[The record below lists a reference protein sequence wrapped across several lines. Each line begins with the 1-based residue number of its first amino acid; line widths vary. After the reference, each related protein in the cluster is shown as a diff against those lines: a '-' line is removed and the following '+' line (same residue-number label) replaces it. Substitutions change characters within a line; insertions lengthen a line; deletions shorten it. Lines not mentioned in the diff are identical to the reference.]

1 MNEKGAMP
9 KTMFEKIWDAHAVRE
24 VPGESTILYIDR
36 HLVHEMTSPQAFA
49 GLRAAHIPV
58 RRPDAT
64 IAVLDHGVPTVPGR
78 KMVNVVDK
86 DTALCITTMEQNAQ
100 DFGLTLFDMTDA
112 GQGIVHIIG
121 PEQGI
126 TLPGMTIV
134 CGDSHTST
142 HGALGALAFGIGTS
156 EVEHVLATQC
166 LLQQRPKTMN
176 IRVEGTLAPRITAK
190 DLALAII
197 AKFGTAVGTGHV
209 IEFSGSTIRNLS
221 MEGRMTLCNMAIE
234 AGARAGMIAPD
245 ETTFAYIKGRP
256 YAPQG
261 ELFEQAVATWRQLA
275 SDPGAHFD
283 AVLEINVDGLGP
295 QVTWGT
301 NPGMVAD
308 VNGYV
313 PDPTQEKNPLKRQA
327 YERALKYMDLRP
339 GQKIKE
345 IPLNTVFIGSCTNSR
360 LEDLRM
366 AAQYVKGKH
375 VAPNIRAM
383 VVPGSMRV
391 RRMAEEEGLADI
403 FRDAGFDWR
412 EAGCSMCIAMN
423 GDQLAEGER
432 CASTSNRNFE
442 GRQGRGGRT
451 HLVSPAMAAAAAVAG
466 HFVDIREG
474 L

>member
-1 MNEKGAMP
+1 MP
-9 KTMFEKIWDAHAVRE
+9 KTMFEKIWDAHIVRE

-49 GLRAAHIPV
+49 GLRMA
-58 RRPDAT
+58 RRPVHRTDAT
-64 IAVLDHGVPTVPGR
+64 VAVLDHNVPTVQGR
-78 KMVNVVDK
+78 RLLDVVDK
-86 DTALCITTMEQNAQ
+86 ESMECLTTMERNARE
-100 DFGLTLFDMTDA
+100 FGLTLYDMQDA
-112 GQGIVHIIG
+112 RQGIVHIIG

-142 HGALGALAFGIGTS
+142 HGALGTLAFGIGTS

-166 LLQQRPKTMN
+166 MLQQRPKTMN
-176 IRVEGTLAPRITAK
+176 IRVEGTLAPGVTAK
-190 DLALAII
+190 DLGLYII
-197 AKFGTAVGTGHV
+197 GQLGTGVGTGHV

-221 MEGRMTLCNMAIE
+221 MEGRMTLCNLAIE
-234 AGARAGMIAPD
+234 MGARAGMVAPD

-256 YAPQG
+256 AAPKG
-261 ELFEQAVATWRQLA
+261 EMFEQAIAAWRQLP

-283 AVLEINVDGLGP
+283 AVHDVNIDGLGP

-301 NPGMVAD
+301 NPGMVAN
-308 VNGYV
+308 VNGVV
-313 PDPTQEKNPLKRQA
+313 PDPAAQKDPERRSA
-327 YERALKYMDLRP
+327 YERALKYMELKP
-339 GQKIKE
+339 GQKISE

-366 AAQYVKGKH
+366 AAQYTRGKH
-375 VAPNIRAM
+375 VAPNIRAI
-383 VVPGSMRV
+383 VVPGSMQV
-391 RRMAEEEGLADI
+391 RRLAEEEGLADI
-403 FRDAGFDWR
+403 FREAGFEWR
-412 EAGCSMCIAMN
+412 ESGCSMCIAMN
-423 GDQLAEGER
+423 GDQLSEGER

-451 HLVSPAMAAAAAVAG
+451 HLVSPAMAAAAAIAG
-466 HFVDIREG
+466 HFVDIRD